1 MVRNPSIVYMLAQGS
16 FWTSLLNGLGVTL
29 IVSAI
34 SIVAAFILGVIFGV
48 MRYSKVPVISQIAA
62 VYVEFLRNIPLLLL
76 MFAFFLIG
84 QMQNLTAAIVA
95 MSIFTGAVVAEVV
108 RGGLNSIPKGQWE
121 AARSQGMSYIQ
132 ILRHIVLPQAIT
144 KMIPPMVSQFVTA
157 IKDSAFAFQLGVVE
171 LTNRGKIIQS
181 QSTAVGQVLMTYA
194 VVAAIY
200 FIVNFI
206 LSILARRL
214 QKKLSAGGGT
224 IG

>member
-1 MVRNPSIVYMLAQGS
+1 MHNTVGIWAMVVEGS
-16 FWTSLLNGLGVTL
+16 FWTSLLAGLGVTL

-34 SIVAAFILGVIFGV
+34 SIVASFILGVIIGV
-48 MRYSKVPVISQIAA
+48 MRYSKAPVLSQLAT
-62 VYVEFLRNIPLLLL
+62 VYIEVLRNVPLLLL

-95 MSIFTGAVVAEVV
+95 MSIFTAAVVAEVV

-132 ILRHIVLPQAIT
+132 ILRYIVLPQAVT

-157 IKDSAFAFQLGVVE
+157 IKDSAFALQLGVLE
-171 LTNRGKIIQS
+171 LSNRAGIQRS
-181 QSTAVGQVLMTYA
+181 LFTHPGQVLTTYA

-206 LSILARRL
+206 LSIIARRL

>member
-1 MVRNPSIVYMLAQGS
+1 MHTTGIWYMISEGS
-16 FWTSLLNGLGVTL
+16 FWTSLLSGLGVTL

-34 SIVAAFILGVIFGV
+34 SIVVAFVLGVVVGV
-48 MRYSKVPVISQIAA
+48 MRYSKAPVISQIAT
-62 VYVEFLRNIPLLLL
+62 VYIEILRNIPLLLL

-121 AARSQGMSYIQ
+121 AARSQGMTYIQ
-132 ILRHIVLPQAIT
+132 ILRYIVLPQAVA

-157 IKDSAFAFQLGVVE
+157 IKDSSFALQLGVLE
-171 LTNRGKIIQS
+171 LSNRAGILRAGH
-181 QSTAVGQVLMTYA
+181 TGTGQILTIYA
-194 VVAAIY
+194 VTAAIY
-200 FIVNFI
+200 FTVNFI
-206 LSILARRL
+206 LSVVARRL
-214 QKKLSAGGGT
+214 QKRLSAGGGT